1 MDTCG
6 LSVPITKHNFWV
18 DSAEALLEVIPR
30 AFSLALSG
38 SPPRPGAGGH
48 PKDVQLQRIAVSH
61 WPGQVAPQAAPAP
74 DADKIAQAA
83 QMINQAKRP
92 ILYLGGGVVH
102 SGASEAAVDPGRAN
116 PSLPPP

>member
-1 MDTCG
+1 M
-6 LSVPITKHNFWV
+6 

-38 SPPRPGAGGH
+38 RPGPVLVDI

-61 WPGQVAPQAAPAP
+61 WPEPGCAQAAPAP

-83 QMINQAKRP
+83 R
-92 ILYLGGGVVH
+92 
-102 SGASEAAVDPGRAN
+102 
-116 PSLPPP
+116 